1 MVINIYIL
9 TAIIIMQ
16 IKVILKNNIITFKKQ
31 LNNKAYE
38 NND

>member
-1 MVINIYIL
+1 MIINIYIL
-9 TAIIIMQ
+9 TATIIMQ